1 MFIRIPNF
9 FGLFIKNLECFSLL
23 FEVVTGLPDDP
34 ATTKNWEQEETK
46 ATRFIYQILA
56 EIFKL
61 DKSPQ
66 LRSIELNENFIETV
80 LDKLAFI
87 SKETV
92 RRYEPTSVPTEP
104 PSK

>member
-1 MFIRIPNF
+1 MHIPNF

-23 FEVVTGLPDDP
+23 FEVVAGLPDDTS
-34 ATTKNWEQEETK
+34 TTKNWDQEETK

-56 EIFKL
+56 DIFKL

-66 LRSIELNENFIETV
+66 LRSIELNEGFIEVV

-92 RRYEPTSVPTEP
+92 RRYEPAVAPA
-104 PSK
+104 